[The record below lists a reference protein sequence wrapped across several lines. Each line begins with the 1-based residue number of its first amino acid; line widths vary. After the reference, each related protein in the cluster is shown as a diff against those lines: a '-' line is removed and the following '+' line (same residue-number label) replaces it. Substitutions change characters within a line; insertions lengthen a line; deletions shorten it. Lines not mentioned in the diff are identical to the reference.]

1 MTQRKTLLLLVA
13 VLAVGATACSLAEG
27 FTAPTG
33 DGRDQ
38 PVVGAPQPMP
48 PDQPAYRLIEPEGD
62 LPGQGHLQDGGVLLD
77 VAGNRLVVGF
87 WMGVEDC
94 YGVERVDVIETDTE
108 VQIGI
113 HVASRQA
120 DMACIEIAEGRAVVV
135 ELDQPLGERSV
146 IVGNTDISG

>member
-1 MTQRKTLLLLVA
+1 MTPPRTLLLLVT
-13 VLAVGATACSLAEG
+13 VLAVGATACGLADR
-27 FTAPTG
+27 FSTPAA

-38 PVVGAPQPMP
+38 PVVGAPQPLP
-48 PDQPAYRLIEPEGD
+48 PDQPAFRLIEPEGD
-62 LPGQGHLQDGGVLLD
+62 LPGPDYLQDGGVLLD

-94 YGVERVDVIETDTE
+94 YGVERVDVTETGGE
-108 VQIGI
+108 VKIDI
-113 HVASRQA
+113 HVAFRHV

-135 ELDQPLGERSV
+135 ELEQPLGERAV